1 VRTTLAT
8 FVAPERFG
16 ELSHR
21 FFTHLVEHNI
31 QYFLDRETPRHIG
44 PGRFAQSVGDL
55 ALHDS
60 AVRRHCEETTII
72 MRAFA
77 KDWLGNNAF
86 HLGKDISRKD
96 AAGFAHVA
104 FEKIRK
110 ELSNRSSA
118 SENL

>member
-1 VRTTLAT
+1 
-8 FVAPERFG
+8 
-16 ELSHR
+16 
-21 FFTHLVEHNI
+21 
-31 QYFLDRETPRHIG
+31 
-44 PGRFAQSVGDL
+44 
-55 ALHDS
+55 
-60 AVRRHCEETTII
+60 